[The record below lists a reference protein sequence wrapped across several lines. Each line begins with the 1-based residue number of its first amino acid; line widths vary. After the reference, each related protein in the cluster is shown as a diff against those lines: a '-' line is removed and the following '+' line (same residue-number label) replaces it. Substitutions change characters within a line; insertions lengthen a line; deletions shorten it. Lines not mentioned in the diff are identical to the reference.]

1 MLEVKGLKKT
11 FKMSK
16 KQQKIEKTKEKIK
29 VAVADVSFD
38 ARPGEI
44 LGILGANGAGKT
56 TTLRILASVIK
67 ADEGQVCLDGADITG
82 NLMDYRRHIG
92 FLTSE
97 LKLEDYFTPNYLFD
111 YFSKLYGVGEEQ
123 AAQRKKELFEK
134 FGIDKFAEVKVADM
148 STGMKQ
154 KISLVISIVHNPDII
169 IFDEPTNGL
178 DIPGKS
184 QFRKFIASG
193 MSDDKTI
200 VISTHQVRDIDKVLD
215 HVLIMDDSRV
225 LLDESTSN
233 ICDKLFFVESDDRE
247 LAKSALFAIPTIQG
261 NYLILPNEKQDE
273 SELNLELLFN
283 ATLATPEEI
292 ARLFHTQK

>member
-111 YFSKLYGVGEEQ
+111 YFSKRGRLYAIYFLENSLFPQDNE
-123 AAQRKKELFEK
+123 KELFEK

-178 DIPGKS
+178 DPVGIHEIRTLIRSLPQKYDCTVLVS
-184 QFRKFIASG
+184 SHLLPEVELMA
-193 MSDDKTI
+193 DDIGILNHGHLLFEGTKEELKTNA
-200 VISTHQVRDIDKVLD
+200 RAAG
-215 HVLIMDDSRV
+215 
-225 LLDESTSN
+225 
-233 ICDKLFFVESDDRE
+233 F
-247 LAKSALFAIPTIQG
+247 PT
-261 NYLILPNEKQDE
+261 D
-273 SELNLELLFN
+273 NLEDTF
-283 ATLATPEEI
+283 LAMIDEDNRRRGGTV
-292 ARLFHTQK
+292 

>member
-29 VAVADVSFD
+29 VAVADVYYGAIHAVKGVSFEVGE
-38 ARPGEI
+38 GEI
-44 LGILGANGAGKT
+44 VALIGANGAGKT

-178 DIPGKS
+178 DVITERIVVNFLKELREQGKCIIISSHIFSLIEKICDRVVIIIRGKS
-184 QFRKFIASG
+184 VCCDTLENVMAG
-193 MSDDKTI
+193 A
-200 VISTHQVRDIDKVLD
+200 VRRPVL
-215 HVLIMDDSRV
+215 
-225 LLDESTSN
+225 
-233 ICDKLFFVESDDRE
+233 
-247 LAKSALFAIPTIQG
+247 
-261 NYLILPNEKQDE
+261 
-273 SELNLELLFN
+273 
-283 ATLATPEEI
+283 
-292 ARLFHTQK
+292 

>member
-148 STGMKQ
+148 STGLSGGENQRVKLAYYLSQ
-154 KISLVISIVHNPDII
+154 EKADPTLF

-178 DIPGKS
+178 DVITERIVVNFLKELREQGKCIIISSHIFSLIEKICDRVVIIIRGKS
-184 QFRKFIASG
+184 VCCDTLENVMAGQPLEDRFFELYENMEGKA
-193 MSDDKTI
+193 
-200 VISTHQVRDIDKVLD
+200 
-215 HVLIMDDSRV
+215 
-225 LLDESTSN
+225 DE
-233 ICDKLFFVESDDRE
+233 
-247 LAKSALFAIPTIQG
+247 
-261 NYLILPNEKQDE
+261 
-273 SELNLELLFN
+273 
-283 ATLATPEEI
+283 
-292 ARLFHTQK
+292 

>member
-111 YFSKLYGVGEEQ
+111 YFSKLYGVEEEQ

-134 FGIDKFAEVKVADM
+134 WSEKEEWKSFEKICTAEVKVADM

-178 DIPGKS
+178 DVITERIVVNFLKELREQGKCIIISSHIFSLIEKICDRVVIIIRGKS
-184 QFRKFIASG
+184 VCCDTLENVMAGQPLEDRFFELYENMEGKA
-193 MSDDKTI
+193 
-200 VISTHQVRDIDKVLD
+200 
-215 HVLIMDDSRV
+215 
-225 LLDESTSN
+225 DE
-233 ICDKLFFVESDDRE
+233 
-247 LAKSALFAIPTIQG
+247 
-261 NYLILPNEKQDE
+261 
-273 SELNLELLFN
+273 
-283 ATLATPEEI
+283 
-292 ARLFHTQK
+292 